1 MTGNPRRRI
10 PYPLPRLWAQMCG
23 YGAGETGK
31 HRFCGGSQL
40 RRCGSTEGSQP
51 FVPGC
56 RGGSALLGSRG
67 NAHWQVKGGSHYRVK
82 DEVPWRVEGSRP
94 IGSRVKRLAQGEL
107 MPAST
112 RTGYYLTQNSQ
123 DLRLRRPSPAPEHL
137 RRREEICLKLTRHN
151 GRSGKHGTYNPRHND
166 RRFDVENSEHIDAE
180 RARQNV
186 YWDCYRGF
194 TTMSSG
200 RTRSSRISALK
211 KLSGCTTTSITAAMW
226 RPRTPGMRKPATS
239 SATAPW
245 RTC

>member
-1 MTGNPRRRI
+1 
-10 PYPLPRLWAQMCG
+10 MCG

-112 RTGYYLTQNSQ
+112 RTGYYLTQTFAGFAAS
-123 DLRLRRPSPAPEHL
+123 PS
-137 RRREEICLKLTRHN
+137 
-151 GRSGKHGTYNPRHND
+151 S
-166 RRFDVENSEHIDAE
+166 
-180 RARQNV
+180 
-186 YWDCYRGF
+186 
-194 TTMSSG
+194 
-200 RTRSSRISALK
+200 
-211 KLSGCTTTSITAAMW
+211 
-226 RPRTPGMRKPATS
+226 PGPGTS
-239 SATAPW
+239 SQEGGKLFETDTTQWALRQAWHLQSPSQ
-245 RTC
+245 

>member
-1 MTGNPRRRI
+1 M
-10 PYPLPRLWAQMCG
+10 YG

-31 HRFCGGSQL
+31 NRFCGEGQL

-67 NAHWQVKGGSHYRVK
+67 NAHW
-82 DEVPWRVEGSRP
+82 RVEGSQP
-94 IGSRVKRLAQGEL
+94 HRVKGETPCPGKVDACVNL
-107 MPAST
+107 YWVLPDAK
-112 RTGYYLTQNSQ
+112 
-123 DLRLRRPSPAPEHL
+123 LRRSGGFAALPSPEHL
-137 RRREEICLKLTRHN
+137 CRKEEKYLKLTRHN

-194 TTMSSG
+194 TT
-200 RTRSSRISALK
+200 
-211 KLSGCTTTSITAAMW
+211 TTSGKPRAA
-226 RPRTPGMRKPATS
+226 GFQL
-239 SATAPW
+239 
-245 RTC
+245 

>member
-1 MTGNPRRRI
+1 M
-10 PYPLPRLWAQMCG
+10 YG

-31 HRFCGGSQL
+31 NRFCGEGQL

-67 NAHWQVKGGSHYRVK
+67 NAHW
-82 DEVPWRVEGSRP
+82 RVEGSQP
-94 IGSRVKRLAQGEL
+94 HRVKGETPCPGKVDACVNL
-107 MPAST
+107 YWVLPDAK
-112 RTGYYLTQNSQ
+112 
-123 DLRLRRPSPAPEHL
+123 LRRSGGFAALPSPEHL
-137 RRREEICLKLTRHN
+137 CRKEEKYLKLTRHN

-194 TTMSSG
+194 TTTTFG
-200 RTRSSRISALK
+200 KTQSSRISALR
-211 KLSGCTTTSITAAMW
+211 KLNGCITTSIMPTMSML
-226 RPRTPGMRKPATS
+226 RTPGTRKPGTL
-239 SATAPW
+239 SAIAL
-245 RTC
+245 